1 MAARRKSD
9 LPFGSQFSPAQIDLV
24 RVLDLLDSHGGSTPE
39 FTDSIRQEYFSTHA
53 EGNPKQQRELAKNV
67 RLALRGYG
75 IISENDHPTPFGAE
89 LIASRSDR
97 DRLYTMLAKHILL
110 DLKGIDLL
118 RAVSDMKVARME
130 TKLVDIARELE
141 RRGIHVPESGTHVSS
156 MREWLEAAKVLDGQW
171 GVNEDKLRGLIGHG
185 LQQIDELGRFSP
197 EQRAFVQALAAMPG
211 DGPFNSAEVARLA
224 TARYHVVYDP
234 KNLRYQVL
242 FPLRDAGYLEVMKST
257 TGRGAKPYV
266 VKPTSKFNREY
277 IVPVLQALAKAA
289 SVPPDILRR
298 PLSDIVA
305 DLSSSKKDVKG
316 KALEI
321 LAAYVCRILGLQ
333 IVGWRLRS
341 IETGGQEVDLIADGT
356 NFVFL
361 RWEIQCKNTKAVSS
375 DDVAREVGV
384 ALGNHAGVVLMIT
397 TGRFTEPSRK
407 YANRI
412 LQTTSMNVILL
423 DGSDLK
429 EIVGN
434 PAAAARVLGRHA
446 RRNMSLKRSEGIP

>member
-1 MAARRKSD
+1 M
-9 LPFGSQFSPAQIDLV
+9 
-24 RVLDLLDSHGGSTPE
+24 
-39 FTDSIRQEYFSTHA
+39 
-53 EGNPKQQRELAKNV
+53 
-67 RLALRGYG
+67 
-75 IISENDHPTPFGAE
+75 
-89 LIASRSDR
+89 DR
-97 DRLYTMLAKHILL
+97 DRLYAALAKHILL

-118 RAVSDMKVARME
+118 RAVSDMKVARLE

-141 RRGIHVPESGTHVSS
+141 RRGIHVPESGTHISS

-171 GVNEDKLRGLIGHG
+171 GVNEDKLRDLIGHG
-185 LQQIDELGRFSP
+185 LDQIDEMGQFSP
-197 EQRAFVQALAAMPG
+197 EQRAFVEALAAMPG

-224 TARYHVVYDP
+224 TAQHNVVYDP

-242 FPLRDAGYLEVMKST
+242 FPLRDSGYLEVTKT
-257 TGRGAKPYV
+257 TAGRGAKPYM
-266 VKPTSKFNREY
+266 VKPSSKFNREF

-298 PLSDIVA
+298 SLSEIVA
-305 DLSSSKKDVKG
+305 DLSSPKKDVKG

-321 LAAYVCRILGLQ
+321 LAVNVCRILGLQ

-341 IETGGQEVDLIADGT
+341 NETGGQEVDVIADGT

-361 RWEIQCKNTKAVSS
+361 RWEIQCKNTKTVSS

-384 ALGNHAGVVLMIT
+384 ALGNHAGVVLMVT
-397 TGRFTEPSRK
+397 TGRFTEPARK
-407 YANRI
+407 YMNRI
-412 LQTTSMNVILL
+412 LQTTAMNVMLL

-434 PAAAARVLGRHA
+434 PAAAARVLGKHA
-446 RRNMSLKRSEGIP
+446 KRIRSLKRSESIP

>member
-1 MAARRKSD
+1 MASRRKSD
-9 LPFGSQFSPAQIDLV
+9 LPFGSQFSPAQIELV
-24 RVLDLLDSHGGSTPE
+24 RVLDLLELHGGATSE
-39 FTDSIRQEYFSTHA
+39 FTDAIREEYFSSHA
-53 EGNPKQQRELAKNV
+53 KGNPKQQRELAKNV

-75 IISENDHPTPFGAE
+75 IISDDDHLTNFGTE
-89 LIASRSDR
+89 LMSLRMHR
-97 DRLYTMLAKHILL
+97 DRLYAALAKHILL

-118 RAVSDMKVARME
+118 RAVSDMKVARLE

-141 RRGIHVPESGTHVSS
+141 RRGIHVPESGTHISS
-156 MREWLEAAKVLDGQW
+156 MREWLEAAKVLDGHW
-171 GVNEDKLRGLIGHG
+171 GVNEDRLRDLIGHG
-185 LQQIDELGRFSP
+185 LDQVDELGQFSP
-197 EQRAFVQALAAMPG
+197 EQRAFVEALVAMPG

-224 TARYHVVYDP
+224 TAQHHVVYDP

-242 FPLRDAGYLEVMKST
+242 FPLRDSGYLEVTKT
-257 TGRGAKPYV
+257 TAGRGAKPYM
-266 VKPTSKFNREY
+266 VKPSSKFNREF

-298 PLSDIVA
+298 PLKEIVV
-305 DLSSSKKDVKG
+305 DLTSPNKDVKG

-321 LAAYVCRILGLQ
+321 LAVNVCRILGLQ

-341 IETGGQEVDLIADGT
+341 RETGGQEVDVIADGT

-361 RWEIQCKNTKAVSS
+361 RWEIQCKNTRTVSS

-397 TGRFTEPSRK
+397 TGRFTEPARR
-407 YANRI
+407 YMNRI
-412 LQTTSMNVILL
+412 LQTTAMNVMLL

-434 PAAAARVLGRHA
+434 PASAARVLGRHA
-446 RRNMSLKRSEGIP
+446 KRIRNLKRSEVIP